1 MDNATA
7 SGAQAYGDYQL
18 NGVGKTSAGESIGA
32 YSVSTYMN
40 AVTADG
46 ATVQPIAAAMYTGG
60 TISSRSWI
68 NLWATGI
75 LTNDGT
81 DVMTVAKT
89 GERAPLAFT
98 TAAFPLKIALA
109 IAPSKNLTLTDR
121 TDLDGQSTITLVYL

>member
-1 MDNATA
+1 
-7 SGAQAYGDYQL
+7 
-18 NGVGKTSAGESIGA
+18 
-32 YSVSTYMN
+32 MN

-46 ATVQPIAAAMYTGG
+46 ATVQPIAATMYTGG

-81 DVMTVAKT
+81 DVLTVAKT